1 MQINNNNNDL
11 NDINNGLNGLN
22 DDNNDLNDS
31 NDYNNGLNDL
41 NDNNNDSNDLNDNKN
56 DSNDNNN
63 DLKDDSNG
71 NNNDLNENEL
81 NMNNN
86 SNFNTPVASVINL
99 ESEFNLIN
107 NNLFS
112 GELLYSQPAAQTI
125 PLTETILVRAFN
137 IEIKIKDTDSLTTD
151 NNSMK
156 LLNDN
161 IIDFYF
167 NMIKNSKYNKNLAND
182 INILSSFEFK
192 RFIKNN
198 DYIKKDKNRIN
209 IFNSD
214 YVLIPIC
221 YSDHWS
227 LVNIHVKTKKVR
239 YFDSLISLTTNS
251 DRKKLINEFVSK
263 IIVHDSAKI
272 DFSTELS
279 DWKFRNESLIPQQT
293 NKYDCGIFI
302 CLFAKIISYDL
313 KILPSQ
319 FSDEYIIGYRLR
331 MLDEI
336 KKVELLDNDFIYAS
350 QFDKK
355 KH

>member
-1 MQINNNNNDL
+1 
-11 NDINNGLNGLN
+11 
-22 DDNNDLNDS
+22 
-31 NDYNNGLNDL
+31 
-41 NDNNNDSNDLNDNKN
+41 
-56 DSNDNNN
+56 
-63 DLKDDSNG
+63 
-71 NNNDLNENEL
+71 
-81 NMNNN
+81 
-86 SNFNTPVASVINL
+86 
-99 ESEFNLIN
+99 
-107 NNLFS
+107 
-112 GELLYSQPAAQTI
+112 
-125 PLTETILVRAFN
+125 
-137 IEIKIKDTDSLTTD
+137 
-151 NNSMK
+151 
-156 LLNDN
+156 
-161 IIDFYF
+161 
-167 NMIKNSKYNKNLAND
+167 MIKNSKYNKNLAND

>member
-1 MQINNNNNDL
+1 MAETSSDISSNINVDLNLYNNNNN
-11 NDINNGLNGLN
+11 NEDIF
-22 DDNNDLNDS
+22 DS
-31 NDYNNGLNDL
+31 SFKNEPFLTQLTAAETRNLIM
-41 NDNNNDSNDLNDNKN
+41 NNNL
-56 DSNDNNN
+56 
-63 DLKDDSNG
+63 
-71 NNNDLNENEL
+71 EL
-81 NMNNN
+81 NMNND
-86 SNFNTPVASVINL
+86 SNFNTAVASVINL

-107 NNLFS
+107 NSLFS
-112 GELLYSQPAAQTI
+112 GELLYSQPSVQTI
-125 PLTETILVRAFN
+125 SLTETILVKAFN

-167 NMIKNSKYNKNLAND
+167 NMIKNSNYNKNLAID

-192 RFIKNN
+192 RFIKDNN
-198 DYIKKDKNRIN
+198 YLKKDKNRIN
-209 IFNSD
+209 IFKSD

-227 LVNIHVKTKKVR
+227 LVNIHIKKKKVR

-251 DRKKLINEFVSK
+251 ERKKIINEFVSK
-263 IIVHDSAKI
+263 IILHDSAKI

-279 DWKFRNESLIPQQT
+279 DWKFRNESLLPQQT
-293 NKYDCGIFI
+293 NNYDCGIFI
-302 CLFAKIISYDL
+302 CLFAKVISYDL
-313 KILPSQ
+313 KISPSQ
-319 FSDEYIIGYRLR
+319 FLDEYIIGFRLR

-336 KKVELLDNDFIYAS
+336 KKVELMDNDFIYAS

>member
-1 MQINNNNNDL
+1 LIDL
-11 NDINNGLNGLN
+11 
-22 DDNNDLNDS
+22 DDNNN
-31 NDYNNGLNDL
+31 Y
-41 NDNNNDSNDLNDNKN
+41 SNDLNDNKN
-56 DSNDNNN
+56 DSNDNKN

-167 NMIKNSKYNKNLAND
+167 NMIK
-182 INILSSFEFK
+182 
-192 RFIKNN
+192 
-198 DYIKKDKNRIN
+198 
-209 IFNSD
+209 
-214 YVLIPIC
+214 
-221 YSDHWS
+221 S
-227 LVNIHVKTKKVR
+227 LK
-239 YFDSLISLTTNS
+239 
-251 DRKKLINEFVSK
+251 
-263 IIVHDSAKI
+263 
-272 DFSTELS
+272 
-279 DWKFRNESLIPQQT
+279 
-293 NKYDCGIFI
+293 
-302 CLFAKIISYDL
+302 
-313 KILPSQ
+313 
-319 FSDEYIIGYRLR
+319 
-331 MLDEI
+331 
-336 KKVELLDNDFIYAS
+336 
-350 QFDKK
+350 
-355 KH
+355 